1 MLRAKDY
8 KQKKNYV
15 MVLNN
20 EHKHSSLSTH
30 AHAHISIHK
39 RSSNGL
45 VLALEQHI
53 CCPSLINTPPP
64 RTSYCYSAIQSL
76 LSCILTMFYFFTSR
90 HSFSSNI
97 LFHLSFQLKECFLYI
112 FLWCFISWMIVNMV
126 IGSRLTTFE
135 VAKLIKEFC
144 SVLFITYPCPSRPRS
159 TDTYRVDDFWSMFN
173 VMI

>member
-30 AHAHISIHK
+30 AHAHISIHT

-53 CCPSLINTPPP
+53 CCPSLINTPLPELL
-64 RTSYCYSAIQSL
+64 TAIL
-76 LSCILTMFYFFTSR
+76 LSKAYYRAYLLCSISSLVDTASR
-90 HSFSSNI
+90 PTFSSI
-97 LFHLSFQLKECFLYI
+97 LVSSSKNAFSIYSCDASSPE
-112 FLWCFISWMIVNMV
+112 
-126 IGSRLTTFE
+126 
-135 VAKLIKEFC
+135 
-144 SVLFITYPCPSRPRS
+144 
-159 TDTYRVDDFWSMFN
+159 
-173 VMI
+173 